1 MVYVYSHGLC
11 VIKCY
16 KPLTNRDVSKY
27 LKVASLSRKHWRICQ
42 GILNPG
48 LMTNPSIIRDMP
60 LLIILHFRLV
70 VTR

>member
-16 KPLTNRDVSKY
+16 EPLTNRDVSKY

-48 LMTNPSIIRDMP
+48 LINDQP
-60 LLIILHFRLV
+60 V
-70 VTR
+70 YY